1 MTSTAYDIA
10 MLLQSE
16 GVGSFGSSSGW
27 SIAVGSEP
35 MSPHTTITLYD
46 TGGLEP
52 DTEQLDRRPS
62 FQVRVRGGDYLAA
75 RAKIEEAIGVLQGRT
90 GVVLGGTRYLSFEL
104 QSDVVCLGKDDSE
117 RFIFV
122 ANFRVPLAE
131 AAT

>member
-1 MTSTAYDIA
+1 MQSPAYDIA

-62 FQVRVRGGDYLAA
+62 FQIRVRGHDYLAA
-75 RAKIEEAIGVLQGRT
+75 RSKMEEAIGILQAKT
-90 GVVLGGTRYLSFEL
+90 GVTLNGTRYLSFEL

-117 RFIFV
+117 RFLFT

-131 AAT
+131 GAT

>member
-1 MTSTAYDIA
+1 MQSPAYNVA
-10 MLLQSE
+10 QLLQTE
-16 GVGSFGSSSGW
+16 GIGTIGASSGW

-35 MSPHTTITLYD
+35 MSPATCITVYD

-62 FQVRVRGGDYLAA
+62 FQVRVRGGDYLEA
-75 RAKIEEAIGVLQGRT
+75 RERIESAIGVLQGRT